1 MIISDLNYLES
12 VSEVSSIVGGRG
24 SRTSA
29 SSRFENRVTVRQTA
43 RAQAQVVGGNGN
55 AIAVPVNISA
65 LLNVINQSG
74 NAASQGGDG

>member
-29 SSRFENRVTVRQTA
+29 SSRFENKITVRQTA

-55 AIAVPVNISA
+55 AVAVPVNASFLIN
-65 LLNVINQSG
+65 LVNQSG
-74 NAASQGGDG
+74 NTGAQGGDG